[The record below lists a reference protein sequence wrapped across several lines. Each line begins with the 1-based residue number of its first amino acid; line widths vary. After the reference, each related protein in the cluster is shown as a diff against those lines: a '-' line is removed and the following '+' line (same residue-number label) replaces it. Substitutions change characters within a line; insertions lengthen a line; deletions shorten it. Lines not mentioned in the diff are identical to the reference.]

1 MCYVPFVHVPYFI
14 MYILRFNRLN
24 RCEINLHLKAGR
36 RSREPIK
43 WYVSLFFTCEE
54 IDTSNQGTAYHIFF
68 TCKATVIQPSLAEF
82 RFSDCSR
89 CFFKSALRTVF
100 YAKLFTK
107 DDCGTSVQDSVEQK
121 ACRKKAQ
128 IRKRC
133 HLQELNLRMYIID
146 TLHQSLPI

>member
-1 MCYVPFVHVPYFI
+1 MCYVPFLHVPYFI

-100 YAKLFTK
+100 NAQLFTK
-107 DDCGTSVQDSVEQK
+107 DDSGTSVQDSVEQK
-121 ACRKKAQ
+121 AYRKKSSKEKTMK
-128 IRKRC
+128 I
-133 HLQELNLRMYIID
+133 
-146 TLHQSLPI
+146 QSREI